1 MKALLSHSRRGGIVV
16 ETIIIL
22 VVIVLLVLIAI
33 PVYRGGPEDARVA
46 QAQRD
51 VLTLARAQERL
62 ADTVGYYLPLQLL
75 DNEALSDEAR
85 TARADT
91 LANEP
96 DALKAIPRD
105 LEASDGPPEQP
116 ALDDLSNLRENW
128 AGPYAQIKRI
138 YLGEARENLDL
149 SVISEQSVRR
159 DYPLDPWGQ
168 PYRFY
173 SPIGIIGSRAAK
185 TSTDTFDTD
194 AFSDGALTTDDDR
207 FETFAIVS
215 YGPNGESDS
224 VTDINDDIIYLFEA
238 PGDEIAEIVE
248 TGA

>member
-1 MKALLSHSRRGGIVV
+1 MKVFFPHSQRGGIVV
-16 ETIIIL
+16 ETVIIL
-22 VVIVLLVLIAI
+22 TAIVLLVLIAI
-33 PVYRGGPEDARVA
+33 PVYRGGPSDARIA
-46 QAQRD
+46 QAEHD
-51 VLTLARAQERL
+51 VLALARAQERA
-62 ADTVGYYLPLQLL
+62 ADTLGYYLPLQLL

-96 DALKAIPRD
+96 EALKAVPSKLTD
-105 LEASDGPPEQP
+105 SAEAGSQTLLHEVPGLHE
-116 ALDDLSNLRENW
+116 SW
-128 AGPYAQIKRI
+128 AGPYAQIKRV

-149 SVISEQSVRR
+149 TLISEESVRR

-173 SPIGIIGSRAAK
+173 SPLGIVGSRAK
-185 TSTDTFDTD
+185 ETSPEAFDSDT
-194 AFSDGALTTDDDR
+194 FSDGALTTEDDR
-207 FETFAIVS
+207 FETWAIVS

-224 VTDINDDIIYLFEA
+224 VTDLNDDIIYLFEP

-248 TGA
+248 AGA